1 MWIRRHN
8 HTDPQSTHLVFF
20 ALFLSLRFFFSL
32 TKRVT
37 LVQKTHKH
45 TPHIFQCVPFAF
57 YDLWFMDSTIY
68 LSRLKVTFL
77 FMHSKICDTPS
88 HLKHSFFRFVSF
100 RCAHRTCVI
109 FNDFFSL
116 KHLMRMLHSICTFHI
131 KNVCIWWSFQRLLWF
146 LFLKKTSEE
155 TCVQP
160 CARKMILKLIFV

>member
-1 MWIRRHN
+1 M
-8 HTDPQSTHLVFF
+8 
-20 ALFLSLRFFFSL
+20 
-32 TKRVT
+32 

-88 HLKHSFFRFVSF
+88 HLKHSFFRFASF

-109 FNDFFSL
+109 FNEFFPL
-116 KHLMRMLHSICTFHI
+116 KQFYAHAAFHMHI
-131 KNVCIWWSFQRLLWF
+131 SYQQCVHFMELSTVVVVFV
-146 LFLKKTSEE
+146 LKKNIRRNMCSTMCKKNDFK
-155 TCVQP
+155 THF
-160 CARKMILKLIFV
+160 RLKKKVSKI